1 MATKEYLVLA
11 QKEKCDE
18 EGSKKYAYRFSKN
31 IMNDGV
37 GRLNRSLITFSYF
50 NCSNLVKVQ
59 NIFIC

>member
-1 MATKEYLVLA
+1 MA

-18 EGSKKYAYRFSKN
+18 EGNKKYAYRFSEN

-37 GRLNRSLITFSYF
+37 GRLKRSLITFNHF
-50 NCSNLVKVQ
+50 KCRNLVKVQ

>member
-18 EGSKKYAYRFSKN
+18 EGSKKNAYRFSEN

-37 GRLNRSLITFSYF
+37 GRLKHS
-50 NCSNLVKVQ
+50 
-59 NIFIC
+59 FIHYVLLS

>member
-18 EGSKKYAYRFSKN
+18 EGSKKYAYRFSEN

-37 GRLNRSLITFSYF
+37 GRLKRSLITCNHF
-50 NCSNLVKVQ
+50 N
-59 NIFIC
+59 